1 MVKDTSQ
8 DAWTWTRWLP
18 HDLSATSGADEHA
31 STAMA
36 LRSLVD
42 ARLADRGQQ
51 TTSWPGP
58 WTIVVVDPSGDLADV
73 PGLVSLLADG
83 KRAGVTAICVADRSR
98 RLLASCSTVVAV
110 DDAAGTRL
118 VVRQAAQSIVR
129 DVSADQVTT
138 EWAESVARGLAPLAD
153 AGADASLTIPATCF
167 LFDLLGLDRGD
178 LRSAI
183 VERWRSG
190 EGRPRTAV
198 GLGAQGV
205 VELDLISDGP
215 HVLVAGT
222 TGSGKSELLQSL
234 VAGLAIANAPGQVA
248 FVLVDYKGGATFVD
262 CGRLPHTLG
271 VVTDLDAHLTRRAL
285 RSLDAELRRREVLF
299 ADVGARDLDQYHRTT
314 TGQHGSL
321 HRLVLIVDEFATLAE
336 ELPDFLDGLIDIAQ
350 RGRSLGIHLILATQ
364 RPGGVIS
371 PEIRANTA
379 LRIALRV
386 TDTNESVDVVG
397 TPAAAAIDKQR
408 PGRACVRTGTTVT
421 EMQTARIAEVVPS
434 SQRIRVESLDHWGRP
449 IASAPSQVDK
459 TDMQL
464 LADATHE
471 ATFVTDAQVPQP
483 PWLPPLPHLL
493 PITDVDGVLCPDLIP
508 LGAVDLPDNQQQ
520 VPLVVDLSRAG
531 PYLVVGGAG
540 SGRTTALSTAVAVTA
555 SRLSCES
562 LQAYVVDCAGGD
574 LRVVVADLPHCA
586 AVLSR
591 DDFDAIARLIERLT
605 DLAAERRS
613 NRAAASSVASAAKPE
628 PQRALL
634 VVDGWEG
641 FAIASEEHD
650 GGRTVDA
657 FLSLLRDAASIGM
670 TVLIAG
676 DRTAL
681 APRLSGIVS
690 RRFVLRL
697 ADRADYALAGI
708 PPHHVPIRMPPG
720 RAIRS
725 EDHAEVQ
732 FAVLGRDASPA
743 EQRRAVAAIA
753 AAATPRAMAP
763 MIAVRPLPR
772 RVQLADL
779 RPADRARPTLGV
791 GGDRAEPI
799 HLDLFAGPGTFLV
812 AGPSRSG
819 RTTALTVIGK
829 QLHSMATE
837 IIVAAP
843 ARSELAS
850 FACALGIP
858 VWDRNAPGHSLT
870 AASHG
875 RRVILVDD
883 AETFLDSAV
892 EAALTEIARQRDS
905 GQISVVAART
915 DDLTVSY
922 RGLLFEAQRGRT
934 GLLLQ
939 PAASDGELL
948 GVRVRRARTAAL
960 PGRGVLV
967 GDLPRLTGVVGSG
980 NLMPVQVASP

>member
-1 MVKDTSQ
+1 
-8 DAWTWTRWLP
+8 
-18 HDLSATSGADEHA
+18 
-31 STAMA
+31 
-36 LRSLVD
+36 
-42 ARLADRGQQ
+42 
-51 TTSWPGP
+51 
-58 WTIVVVDPSGDLADV
+58 
-73 PGLVSLLADG
+73 
-83 KRAGVTAICVADRSR
+83 
-98 RLLASCSTVVAV
+98 
-110 DDAAGTRL
+110 
-118 VVRQAAQSIVR
+118 
-129 DVSADQVTT
+129 VTT
-138 EWAESVARGLAPLAD
+138 EWAESVARALAPLAD

-190 EGRPRTAV
+190 KGRPRTAV

-215 HVLVAGT
+215 HMLVAGT

-234 VAGLAIANAPGQVA
+234 VAGLSIANAPGQVA

-408 PGRACVRTGTTVT
+408 PGRACVRTGSTVT

-449 IASAPSQVDK
+449 IASPPSRVDK
-459 TDMQL
+459 TDLQL
-464 LADATHE
+464 LADATYE
-471 ATFVTDAQVPQP
+471 ATFVTDALVPQP
-483 PWLPPLPHLL
+483 PWLPPLTHLL
-493 PITDVDGVLCPDLIP
+493 PITDLDDVPGPDLIP
-508 LGAVDLPDNQQQ
+508 LGVVDLPDIQQQ

-531 PYLVVGGAG
+531 PCLVVGGAG

-562 LQAYVVDCAGGD
+562 LHAYVIDCAGGD
-574 LRVVVADLPHCA
+574 LRAVVADLPHCA

-605 DLAAERRS
+605 DLAVQRRS
-613 NRAAASSVASAAKPE
+613 NHAATSTVASTARAE

-657 FLSLLRDAASIGM
+657 FLGLLRDATSIGM
-670 TVLIAG
+670 TVLVAG

-681 APRLSGIVS
+681 APRLAGIVS

-697 ADRADYALAGI
+697 VDRADYALAGI
-708 PPHHVPIRMPPG
+708 PAHHVPVRMPPG
-720 RAIRS
+720 RAIRT

-753 AAATPRAMAP
+753 AAARPRATAP
-763 MIAVRPLPR
+763 VISVRPLPR

-779 RPADRARPTLGV
+779 RPAERARPTLGV

-799 HLDLFAGPGTFLV
+799 HLDLFAAPGTFLV
-812 AGPSRSG
+812 AGPPRSG

-829 QLHSMATE
+829 QLHSMAIE
-837 IIVAAP
+837 VIVAAP
-843 ARSELAS
+843 ARSDLAS

-892 EAALTEIARQRDS
+892 EAALAEITRQQGS

-922 RGLLFEAQRGRT
+922 RGLLFDAQRGRT

-948 GVRVRRARTAAL
+948 GVRVRRARTTAL